1 MSHGEFLSHTTQ
13 LNSSETSGNGEWSL
27 RQMEINEKPKSV
39 GHHPTMFY
47 YLNLL
52 THDGSVNVC
61 QKNYGKC
68 HLPSRNSHLPVSAS
82 IYHTYGSVLWV
93 IDFFQPKKMIDIFS
107 KLAPWVL
114 LGFSSIPSQPRPDG
128 PDSPMGRTW
137 PDMAGDWNPP
147 EVQRC
152 SDLQL
157 SRPNGRVF
165 LYEFAIKS

>member
-1 MSHGEFLSHTTQ
+1 
-13 LNSSETSGNGEWSL
+13 
-27 RQMEINEKPKSV
+27 MEINEKPKSV

-107 KLAPWVL
+107 KLAPW
-114 LGFSSIPSQPRPDG
+114 FSLDFLPSHPNRD
-128 PDSPMGRTW
+128 PMVRTVRWAGHGRTW
-137 PDMAGDWNPP
+137 PVIGTHPRFRDVQICSYRGQMA
-147 EVQRC
+147 
-152 SDLQL
+152 
-157 SRPNGRVF
+157 VF
-165 LYEFAIKS
+165 SYMNSPSNRRIS